1 MGWVADLLKE
11 VPTAAKYK
19 ADLETME
26 RENASLKASNAA
38 LRAELDRLRA
48 SGQTS
53 SPVLSNLS
61 SAAETVLSFIAKHE
75 DSSPSQI
82 AHSTDISKNVVEM
95 HLDDLLQLKHVNA
108 HYMMGRE
115 PEYYLEQVG
124 RRYLHTRGLLE

>member
-11 VPTAAKYK
+11 VPTAAKFK

-48 SGQTS
+48 SGHTS
-53 SPVLSNLS
+53 SPVLTNLS
-61 SAAETVLSFIAKHE
+61 GPAEAVLSFIAKHE

-82 AHSTDISKNVVEM
+82 AQSLGTTKNAVEM
-95 HLDDLLQLKHVNA
+95 HLDDLLELKHINA
-108 HYMMGRE
+108 HYTMGRE

-124 RRYLHTRGLLE
+124 RRYLHARGLLE